1 MDGSS
6 FGNGRS
12 ARGKVKHGAAQ
23 GGEAVGDWGFYRVRW
38 KNFQAFSQQM
48 ASISRGEKP
57 P

>member
-12 ARGKVKHGAAQ
+12 ARGKVKLGAAQ
-23 GGEAVGDWGFYRVRW
+23 GGEAVGGFYRVRW